1 MIEYIPIVDIA
12 KKHGVA
18 RDKMLLVIKNMGIK
32 CEKILITR
40 KPYPRIMIS
49 VPIQD
54 SQNINSYFKKIELHS
69 NNEYTLLQVSQK
81 LKCSYSKIIRIKNK
95 FNIELRKSIFFNSSR
110 YFANDD
116 DIELFKSKLNKFG
129 SYNQNKKNKSSSIKV
144 IKNYKNSP
152 HFDFLSNN
160 FMKV

>member
-1 MIEYIPIVDIA
+1 MIEYIPVVDLA
-12 KKHGVA
+12 KKHNVA
-18 RDKMLLVIKNMGIK
+18 RDKILLIIKKMDIK
-32 CEKILITR
+32 CEKILINR
-40 KPYPRIMIS
+40 NPYPRLVIS

-54 SQNINSYFKKIELHS
+54 AQNINSYFKKIELHS

-110 YFANDD
+110 YVANDD

-129 SYNQNKKNKSSSIKV
+129 SYKQNKKNKSSSIKV